1 MNIRPEQHKLVKQWI
16 EKAEEDLRTAEY
28 LLALK
33 EDCPLNPVCFHSQQC
48 VEKYIKALL
57 IYCSIQFPKSH
68 DAVELLNLIPENYRP
83 DLSIYDLAI
92 INRYAVDTRYPGEWE
107 TTTRQ
112 EAEDSVRIAG
122 DVRHKIRQLLGNDV
136 IDR

>member
-16 EKAEEDLRTAEY
+16 EKAEEDFRTAEY
-28 LLALK
+28 LCILK
-33 EDCPLNPVCFHSQQC
+33 EDCPLNSVCFHSQQC

-57 IYCSIQFPKSH
+57 VYCSIQFPKSH
-68 DAVELLNLIPENYRP
+68 DVIELLNLVPENYRP

-92 INRYAVDTRYPGEWE
+92 INRYAVETRYPGEWE
-107 TTTRQ
+107 VITHQ
-112 EAEDSVRIAG
+112 EAEESVRIAG
-122 DVRHKIRQLLGNDV
+122 DIRQKIRQLLGKDV

>member
-1 MNIRPEQHKLVKQWI
+1 MKIRPEQHKLVKQWI
-16 EKAEEDLRTAEY
+16 EKAEEDFRTAEY
-28 LLALK
+28 LLVLK

-57 IYCSIQFPKSH
+57 VYCSIQFPKSH
-68 DAVELLNLIPENYRP
+68 DVVELLNLVPKNYRP

-107 TTTRQ
+107 TITRQ
-112 EAEDSVRIAG
+112 EAEESVRIAG
-122 DVRHKIRQLLGNDV
+122 DVRQKIRQKLGKDV
-136 IDR
+136 TDR

>member
-1 MNIRPEQHKLVKQWI
+1 MSIRPEQQKLVKQWI
-16 EKAEEDLRTAEY
+16 EKAEEDFRTADY
-28 LLALK
+28 LLTLK

-48 VEKYIKALL
+48 VEKYIRALL

-68 DAVELLNLIPENYRP
+68 DVVELVNLVPENHRP

-107 TTTRQ
+107 IVTRQ
-112 EAEDSVRIAG
+112 EAEESVRIAG
-122 DVRHKIRQLLGNDV
+122 DIRLKIRQRLGKDI
-136 IDR
+136 IDK

>member
-1 MNIRPEQHKLVKQWI
+1 MNIRPEQHKLVKQWV
-16 EKAEEDLRTAEY
+16 EKAEEDFRTAEY
-28 LLALK
+28 LLVLK

-57 IYCSIQFPKSH
+57 VYCSIQFPKSH
-68 DAVELLNLIPENYRP
+68 DVVELLNLVPENYRP

-107 TTTRQ
+107 IITRQ

-122 DVRHKIRQLLGNDV
+122 DVRQKIKQTLSNDV
-136 IDR
+136 MDR

>member
-1 MNIRPEQHKLVKQWI
+1 MKIRPEQHKLVKQWI
-16 EKAEEDLRTAEY
+16 QKAEEDFRTAEY
-28 LLALK
+28 LLVLK

-57 IYCSIQFPKSH
+57 VYCSIQFPKSH
-68 DAVELLNLIPENYRP
+68 DVVELLNLVPKNYRP

-107 TTTRQ
+107 IITRQ
-112 EAEDSVRIAG
+112 EAEESVRIAG
-122 DVRHKIRQLLGNDV
+122 DVRQKIRQKLGKDV
-136 IDR
+136 TDR

>member
-1 MNIRPEQHKLVKQWI
+1 MSIRPEQHKLVKQWI
-16 EKAEEDLRTAEY
+16 EKAEEDFRVAEY

-48 VEKYIKALL
+48 AEKYIKALL

-68 DAVELLNLIPENYRP
+68 DVVELLNLVPENYRP
-83 DLSIYDLAI
+83 DLSIYDLAT
-92 INRYAVDTRYPGEWE
+92 INRYAVETRYPGEWE
-107 TTTRQ
+107 IVTRQ
-112 EAEDSVRIAG
+112 EAEESVRIAG
-122 DVRHKIRQLLGNDV
+122 DVRQKIRQLLGKDV

>member
-1 MNIRPEQHKLVKQWI
+1 MSIRPEQNKLVKQWI
-16 EKAEEDLRTAEY
+16 QKAEEDFRTADY
-28 LLALK
+28 LLTLK

-48 VEKYIKALL
+48 AEKYIKALL

-68 DAVELLNLIPENYRP
+68 DVVELLNLVPENYRP
-83 DLSIYDLAI
+83 DLPIYDLAI

-107 TTTRQ
+107 IVTRQ
-112 EAEDSVRIAG
+112 EAEESLRIAG
-122 DVRHKIRQLLGNDV
+122 EVRQKIRQLLGKDV